1 MQRKLF
7 IIRHGKSSWE
17 SIVADI
23 DRPLTEKGVKDAG
36 QVAEILNQKNLRPE
50 AIYSSPAN
58 RALHTAIIM
67 ARAWGLADQHIHISN
82 DLYLPEP
89 SDILRVISGISD
101 ERTSVAIYGH
111 NPGFTQFAN
120 RFMEEPV
127 DNVPTAGTVIVTL
140 ELDSWTDLVNASV
153 TDVVFEYPKK
163 YR

>member
-36 QVAEILNQKNLRPE
+36 QIAEILKQKKLLPE

-67 ARAWGLADQHIHISN
+67 SRAWELADQNIHISN
-82 DLYLPEP
+82 DLYLPES
-89 SDILRVISGISD
+89 SDILRVISGIPD
-101 ERTSVAIYGH
+101 ETTSVAIYGH

-120 RFMEEPV
+120 RFMKEPV
-127 DNVPTAGTVIVTL
+127 DNVPTAGAVVVTM
-140 ELDSWTDLVNASV
+140 ELDSWTDLVNATV
-153 TDVVFEYPKK
+153 TDVIFEFPKN